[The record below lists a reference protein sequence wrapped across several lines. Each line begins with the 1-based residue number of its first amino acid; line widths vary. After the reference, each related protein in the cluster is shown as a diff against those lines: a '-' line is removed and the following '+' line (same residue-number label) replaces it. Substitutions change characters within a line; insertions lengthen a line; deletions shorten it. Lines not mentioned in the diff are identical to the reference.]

1 MAKTDKNINPIDKDK
16 ITDDPGTLS
25 YGHHRGSLPVIPTKE
40 GDIKSKA
47 VSAMEHQ
54 TDIQLQQIKEQMN
67 LLAKQANNI
76 KERVEISQMI
86 YHAKIKFEPL
96 ISHIY
101 HLYQDDSG
109 AYILLMIGPKEWRRK
124 KCPYQYISSVKL
136 LADHT
141 WELIK

>member
-1 MAKTDKNINPIDKDK
+1 LEKIDKNTNPIDKDK
-16 ITDDPGTLS
+16 TTEEPGTLS

-47 VSAMEHQ
+47 ISAMEYQ
-54 TDIQLQQIKEQMN
+54 TDIQLQQIKEQMT
-67 LLAKQANNI
+67 LLADQANSI
-76 KERVEISQMI
+76 KQRVEISQMI
-86 YHAKIKFEPL
+86 YDAKIKFEPL

>member
-1 MAKTDKNINPIDKDK
+1 MKKIDKNTNPIDKDK
-16 ITDDPGTLS
+16 TTEEPGTLS

-47 VSAMEHQ
+47 ISAMEYQ
-54 TDIQLQQIKEQMN
+54 TDIQLKQIKEQMT
-67 LLAKQANNI
+67 LLANQANSI
-76 KERVEISQMI
+76 KQRVEISQMI
-86 YHAKIKFEPL
+86 YDAKIKFKPL